1 MTRNATTLG
10 EIDVASL
17 PTSLNTEEA
26 ARLLRLSRVGLWG
39 MARDGDAPVPF
50 FHAGAALRWPTAPI
64 LRLLGLDP
72 NEDDTSRE
80 PESSPGPSQASPQ
93 RKARDNRSATPAA

>member
-17 PTSLNTEEA
+17 PASLTTERA
-26 ARLLRLSRVGLWG
+26 ARLLGLSRVGLWG

-50 FHAGAALRWPTAPI
+50 FHAGAAIRWPTAPI
-64 LRLLGLDP
+64 LRLLGLS
-72 NEDDTSRE
+72 DDEGSG
-80 PESSPGPSQASPQ
+80 PGPAGTSPEGTERDSAS
-93 RKARDNRSATPAA
+93 TAAAG